1 MRIPKYLV
9 FSVLTTAVVV
19 VAAHGNDRASFA
31 IKSLNAPDPIFVTS
45 GDSVPLSVTSDDA
58 KALKRAVIRLN
69 GRDVTSSFVLGAD
82 GALAGTPGGLVP
94 GINTFEVFTSKGD
107 KSSEA
112 RLRIARA
119 KSPSFPCALASF
131 TGASLPVS
139 NTVVTAAT
147 PVAATAT
154 VPSHCLVTGTIDAG
168 RVGYPS
174 SPAAAPSVYTYAI
187 NWAVRLPDAWNNK
200 FYMAGGGGLDGSVPN
215 TANATIGGYA
225 AASNDSGHSNAVNN
239 DPLAAGTGS
248 FSTDFEARTNFAY
261 RAIDVTTQTAKAL
274 INAYYSDRPE
284 FSYFQGCSMGGR
296 EAMMVTQKLPTYF
309 DGSVIGDPGFK
320 LVSMS
325 THEVYDAQVL
335 ANLATSMGLVSS
347 TGAPLASNTFTDQDL
362 QLISKAVLDACDALD
377 GVTDGMVSN
386 FHKCTTSVVWPKIQ
400 ALQCTG
406 AKTPA
411 CVTNGQLDAIG
422 KIYAGPP
429 TRFANG
435 KPTYYPWMWDAGI
448 AGCTSA
454 TDCNTP
460 TATNIATGW
469 RGWKIGRFQS
479 NLATAQNNALDFTGG
494 AGGALSSVL
503 APTPPV
509 LPAPTASEGL
519 FRLLVSYDL
528 DEYAVR
534 IRSTTPAFPVS
545 SYDQLQVDSPD
556 RRAFKRH
563 GGKMIITQPQSGGPF
578 SPLAMVDWYEKLNRF
593 EGGNRNDFR
602 ETQSFARLFMQPGAQ
617 HCGGGPSTSSFN
629 AFPSVVDW
637 VENGNAPDSILSTA
651 PNATPW
657 PGRTRPLCPY
667 PAYAKYNG
675 TGDINLASS
684 FTCQADPRPHR
695 HGNDDDHDHGR
706 GHHKSHDHDE

>member
-1 MRIPKYLV
+1 MKRSALLV
-9 FSVLTTAVVV
+9 PFALLIATPATVLAKDQ
-19 VAAHGNDRASFA
+19 AEFA
-31 IKSLNAPDPIFVTS
+31 IKSLNTPDPIFVTS
-45 GDSVPLSVTSDDA
+45 GNSVPVSVTSTDA
-58 KALKRAVIRLN
+58 KALKKAVVRLN
-69 GRDVTSSFVLGAD
+69 GLDVTSAFSIGAD
-82 GALAGTPGGLVP
+82 GALSGTPSGLVP

-107 KSSEA
+107 KDSEA
-112 RLRIARA
+112 RLRVARA
-119 KSPSFPCALASF
+119 KSPSFSCSLVSF
-131 TGASLPVS
+131 SGASLPVA
-139 NTVVTAAT
+139 NTVVTAAS

-174 SPAAAPSVYTYAI
+174 SASAPQSTYTYTI

-200 FYMAGGGGLDGSVPN
+200 FYYAGGGGLDGSVPN
-215 TANATIGGYA
+215 TANNTIGGYA
-225 AASNDSGHSNAVNN
+225 TASNDSGHNNTINN

-248 FSTDFEARTNFAY
+248 FATDFEARTNFAY
-261 RAIDVTTQTAKAL
+261 RAIDVTTQTAKSL
-274 INAYYSDRPE
+274 IDRYYSDHPA

-335 ANLATSMGLVSS
+335 ASLAQSMGLVSS
-347 TGAPLASNTFTDQDL
+347 TGAPLAANTFTNQDL
-362 QLISKAVLDACDALD
+362 QLVSKAVLDACDALD
-377 GVTDGMVSN
+377 GVVDGMVAN
-386 FHKCTTSVVWPKIQ
+386 FHQCTTSVVRPKVE
-400 ALQCTG
+400 ALTCPG
-406 AKTPA
+406 AKTPT
-411 CVTNGQLDAIG
+411 CLTPGQVAAIE
-422 KIYAGPP
+422 KIYAGP
-429 TRFANG
+429 TTHFANG
-435 KPTYYPWMWDAGI
+435 KPTYYPWMWDPGI

-469 RGWKIGRFQS
+469 RGWKIGQFQT
-479 NLATAQNNALDFTGG
+479 NLATAVNNASDFTGG
-494 AGGALSSVL
+494 AGGALSSTL

-519 FRLLVSYDL
+519 FKLLISYNL
-528 DEYAVR
+528 DDYVAR
-534 IRSTTPAFPVS
+534 IRNTTAAFPVS

-563 GGKMIITQPQSGGPF
+563 GSKMIITQPQSGGPF

-593 EGGNRNDFR
+593 EGGDRNDFH
-602 ETQSFARLFMQPGAQ
+602 ETQTFARLFMQPGAQ

-629 AFPSVVDW
+629 AFPYVVDW

-651 PNATPW
+651 PAATPW

-667 PAYAKYNG
+667 PAYARYNG
-675 TGDINLASS
+675 TGDVNAASS
-684 FTCQADPRPHR
+684 FTCHADPRPHR
-695 HGNDDDHDHGR
+695 HGDHDGD
-706 GHHKSHDHDE
+706 GDHDD